1 MSMIGVIPRSEA
13 TRDDTNVSPPSLLTP
28 DRNMRIVVT
37 GSAGYIGSTLSADL
51 LARGHH
57 VVGIDSL
64 MHGGE
69 AMLGFISNP
78 SFTFMRGDVRSG
90 SLVSRAVEGAD
101 AVVHL
106 AAIVGD
112 PACKRDPELSRAVN
126 LDASMGL
133 IQAAERAG
141 ASRFVFA
148 STCSNYGRMAEGE
161 GWVDETSPLTPLS
174 VYAETKVAVE
184 RHLLE
189 STWRESFATTVLRLS
204 TVYGLSARP
213 RFDLTVNEFAAEL
226 LQKGELTVFG
236 EQFWRPYIHVRDVAR
251 GVQAVLDAPVTKV
264 RGEVFNL
271 GSDDQN
277 YQKQTLVELVQQRL
291 PNTKIVYVKQV
302 SDPRDYRVRFAK
314 VRSVLG
320 FQLEHSVE
328 SGIDEILAALRDGI
342 ISDTKNPR
350 YAN

>member
-1 MSMIGVIPRSEA
+1 MK
-13 TRDDTNVSPPSLLTP
+13 
-28 DRNMRIVVT
+28 IVVT
-37 GSAGYIGSTLSADL
+37 GSAGYVGSTLCSDL
-51 LARGHH
+51 LAGGHD
-57 VVGIDSL
+57 VVGVDSL

-69 AMLGFISNP
+69 AMLGFINHP
-78 SFTFMRGDVRSG
+78 RYTFVRGDLRDDDVIA
-90 SLVSRAVEGAD
+90 RAVQGAD

-126 LDASMGL
+126 YDASMAL
-133 IQAAERAG
+133 IAAAERAG

-148 STCSNYGRMAEGE
+148 STCSNYGKMSEGE
-161 GWVDETSPLTPLS
+161 DSVDEQSPLTPLS

-189 STWRESFATTVLRLS
+189 SRWRETFVPTVVRLS

-226 LQKGELTVFG
+226 LQRGELTVFG

-251 GVQAVLDAPVTKV
+251 GIKAVLDAPVEKV

-271 GSDDQN
+271 GRDDQN
-277 YQKQTLVELVQQRL
+277 YQKQTLVELIQRRL
-291 PNTKIVYVKQV
+291 PDTKITYVKQV
-302 SDPRDYRVRFAK
+302 SDPRDYKVRFAK

-320 FQLEHSVE
+320 FDLEHSVE
-328 SGIDEILAALRDGI
+328 SGIDEILDALRAGVI
-342 ISDTKNPR
+342 ADTRNPR